1 MNKNIDYSKVKK
13 IVTVG
18 DSLHQNGEQISF
30 DNELNRVLE
39 KYSEEYTLIDIVTVP
54 VSQYTRMVTQLF
66 FGDKKKKKY

>member
-18 DSLHQNGEQISF
+18 DTLHQNGEQISF

-54 VSQYTRMVTQLF
+54 VSQYTRYGNPTLLW
-66 FGDKKKKKY
+66 